1 MVTDMAVQCS
11 KLVKGDPYTYIPN
24 FTPAVYWL
32 SELHRELVKDGSIQS
47 FRNLPKEE
55 KLRYWTAVCM
65 AAPTR
70 PKFIRVLAC
79 YACYVYDLI
88 TKTIQ

>member
-1 MVTDMAVQCS
+1 MVTDMAVKCA
-11 KLVKGDPYTYIPN
+11 KLVKGDPDTYIPN

-32 SELHRELVKDGSIQS
+32 SELHKELVNDKSIQS
-47 FRNLPKEE
+47 FRTLPKEE

-65 AAPTR
+65 AAPGR

-88 TKTIQ
+88 TKTLK